1 MTRLTMLILMMLV
14 SSIAF
19 SQTNTASIITDSIV
33 PLPKNVAREVVKDL
47 LRKDSLESELTVCKE
62 NTGLLE
68 HNLTLKDSVILSK
81 DAQISLQKQ
90 KETNYETMLQL
101 KDTQLE
107 NFKILIDKLNAD
119 IKKNRRKTVLKTI
132 GNTVLIGGL
141 GFILFSIAR

>member
-141 GFILFSIAR
+141 GFLLFSIAR

>member
-1 MTRLTMLILMMLV
+1 MMLV

>member
-1 MTRLTMLILMMLV
+1 MMLV

-141 GFILFSIAR
+141 GFLLFSIAR

>member
-1 MTRLTMLILMMLV
+1 MMLV

-19 SQTNTASIITDSIV
+19 SQTNTATIITDSIV

-47 LRKDSLESELTVCKE
+47 LRKDSLQAELIVCQE
-62 NTGLLE
+62 NMGLLE
-68 HNLTLKDSVILSK
+68 HNLTLKDSVIFSK

-141 GFILFSIAR
+141 GFLLFSIAR

>member
-1 MTRLTMLILMMLV
+1 MLV

-19 SQTNTASIITDSIV
+19 SQTNTANIITDSIV

-141 GFILFSIAR
+141 GFLLFSIAR

>member
-19 SQTNTASIITDSIV
+19 SQTNTGTIITDSIV
-33 PLPKNVAREVVKDL
+33 PLPKNVAKEVVKDL
-47 LRKDSLESELTVCKE
+47 LRKDSLQAELKVCQE
-62 NTGLLE
+62 NMGLLE

-81 DAQISLQKQ
+81 DGQIFLQKQ
-90 KETNYETMLQL
+90 KEINYETMLQL

-132 GNTVLIGGL
+132 GNTALIGGL
-141 GFILFSIAR
+141 AYLLISITK

>member
-1 MTRLTMLILMMLV
+1 MMLV

-19 SQTNTASIITDSIV
+19 SQTNTATIITDSIV

-47 LRKDSLESELTVCKE
+47 LRKDSLQAELIVCQE
-62 NTGLLE
+62 NMGLLE

-141 GFILFSIAR
+141 GFLLFSIAR

>member
-1 MTRLTMLILMMLV
+1 MMLV

-19 SQTNTASIITDSIV
+19 SQTNTANIITDSIV

-47 LRKDSLESELTVCKE
+47 LRKDSLQAELIVCQE
-62 NTGLLE
+62 NMGLLE

-141 GFILFSIAR
+141 GFLLFSIAR

>member
-1 MTRLTMLILMMLV
+1 MMLV

-19 SQTNTASIITDSIV
+19 SQTNTGTIITDSIV
-33 PLPKNVAREVVKDL
+33 PLPKNVAKEVVKDL
-47 LRKDSLESELTVCKE
+47 LRKDSLQAELKVCQE
-62 NTGLLE
+62 NMGLLE

-81 DAQISLQKQ
+81 DGQIFLQKQ
-90 KETNYETMLQL
+90 KEINYETMLQL

-132 GNTVLIGGL
+132 GNTALIGGL
-141 GFILFSIAR
+141 AYLLISITK